1 MNSPCLVISKGY
13 LEMEF
18 SVFSVLVWVYFYFKL
33 EAKYVWIIFRPR
45 DLFQNLT
52 KDYPKNK
59 ISQASLV
66 TFLSK
71 YKTRH
76 LCWKNTMLSQE
87 NYGYTINLWGK
98 CFQSGIQQWLQLSH
112 SLYAPNFG
120 TDLLWLLQVLL
131 LFFGFVFLYQCEIDA
146 SYCLFRYAFLE

>member
-1 MNSPCLVISKGY
+1 MISPCLVISKGY

-18 SVFSVLVWVYFYFKL
+18 SVFSVLVWVYFVLNLKPNML
-33 EAKYVWIIFRPR
+33 WIIFKPR
-45 DLFQNLT
+45 DLFQSLT

-59 ISQASLV
+59 ISQDSLV

-87 NYGYTINLWGK
+87 TGKLWVHHK
-98 CFQSGIQQWLQLSH
+98 FMRKMFSIRDPAVAAVVSQPLCSWLWYRFALTVASFVVVFWFCFFVSVWDWCFLLS
-112 SLYAPNFG
+112 
-120 TDLLWLLQVLL
+120 
-131 LFFGFVFLYQCEIDA
+131 I
-146 SYCLFRYAFLE
+146 